1 MERFFNSADTN
12 CLDCPFNSYGKCY
25 THKFQQYVG
34 FISSLKSIVNKFG
47 TLDNIPTFDN
57 TMLKI
62 VEKMSKST
70 YVRFGTYGEP
80 SLHPIEMIRT
90 IINVCDNW
98 TGYTHQYSKND
109 LGQYFMASTHNVDE
123 QKYAENLGY
132 RSFVATE
139 NKLGYVG
146 CPASKEMGY
155 KSTCSTCNLCSGT
168 LGTKSKK
175 SIEIIL
181 H

>member
-1 MERFFNSADTN
+1 
-12 CLDCPFNSYGKCY
+12 
-25 THKFQQYVG
+25 
-34 FISSLKSIVNKFG
+34 
-47 TLDNIPTFDN
+47 
-57 TMLKI
+57 
-62 VEKMSKST
+62 
-70 YVRFGTYGEP
+70 
-80 SLHPIEMIRT
+80 
-90 IINVCDNW
+90 
-98 TGYTHQYSKND
+98 
-109 LGQYFMASTHNVDE
+109 MASTHTTSE
-123 QKYAENLGY
+123 QQSAEKMGY